1 MKYEAFK
8 TAEMQG
14 WDARAGHYDDI
25 TGQITTQAIPTLLA
39 MAKTAPGT
47 RLLDLCCGTGKAAG
61 AAAALGAEAEGI
73 DVAPRMVELARRRF
87 PGAAFDVGDAEAI
100 PRETGRYDAVV
111 CSFGLMHVGD
121 TDALM
126 HEIARVLKP
135 GGRAALSHWVGPPES
150 PFFRIVFGAIQRF
163 ADMGA
168 VPPSPPPFALSSE
181 PALRE
186 ALQGAGFA
194 DISVVRLPLVFRAPG
209 GRFADHFRAFAARS
223 AVILDQQTQAVLDQ
237 LYAAWDDQLGEFIEQ
252 GEYRIPMPAL
262 AVSGV
267 RASGDD

>member
-1 MKYEAFK
+1 MTYEAFK

-14 WDARAGHYDDI
+14 WDARAQHYDDI
-25 TGQITTQAIPTLLA
+25 TGQTTTRAIPTLLA
-39 MAKTAPGT
+39 MAETAPRT

-73 DVAPRMVELARRRF
+73 DVSPRMVDVARRRF
-87 PGAAFDVGDAEAI
+87 PGSAFDVGDAEAI
-100 PRETGRYDAVV
+100 PREPDQYDAVI

-121 TDALM
+121 TDALFNEM
-126 HEIARVLKP
+126 ARVLKP

-168 VPPSPPPFALSSE
+168 VPPAPSPFALSSE
-181 PALRE
+181 TALRD
-186 ALQGAGFA
+186 ALQRAGFT
-194 DISVVRLPLVFRAPG
+194 DISVVWLPLVFTAPE
-209 GRFADHFRAFAARS
+209 GRFADHFRAFAARA
-223 AVILDQQTQAVLDQ
+223 AVILDQQTDAVLDQ
-237 LYAAWDDQLGEFIEQ
+237 LHATWDDQLEEFIEQ

-262 AVSGV
+262 AVSGM
-267 RASGDD
+267 RAYKDH